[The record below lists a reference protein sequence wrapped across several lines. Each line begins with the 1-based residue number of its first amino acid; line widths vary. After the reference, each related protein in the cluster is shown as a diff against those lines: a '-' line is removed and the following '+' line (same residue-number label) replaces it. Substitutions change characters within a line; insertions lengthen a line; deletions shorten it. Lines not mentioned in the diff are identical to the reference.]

1 MATHSTFLAWR
12 IPWMGEPGGLQSM
25 GLQRIGHDQKQLST
39 GVKKKKKLYTHTH
52 THTHIYIYIYSQ
64 SIEWVWIGVKVGEEE
79 NRNAKCG

>member
-1 MATHSTFLAWR
+1 MATRSTFLAWR

-39 GVKKKKKLYTHTH
+39 GVKKKKNVYTHTH
-52 THTHIYIYIYSQ
+52 IYIYSQ
-64 SIEWVWIGVKVGEEE
+64 SIEWVQIGVKVGEEK